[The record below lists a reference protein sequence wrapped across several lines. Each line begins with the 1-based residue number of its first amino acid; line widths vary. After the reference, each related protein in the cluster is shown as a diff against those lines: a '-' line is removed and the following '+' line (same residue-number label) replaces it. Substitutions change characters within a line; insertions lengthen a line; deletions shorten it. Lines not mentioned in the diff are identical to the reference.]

1 MNDALGGVQTVL
13 VLGGTSELALATLSA
28 LDLRPGAKVA
38 LAGRDAHVL
47 AGVKV
52 PTSGGGEASVI
63 PLQWDASHAA
73 SGPRV
78 VAAATEAL
86 GDIDLVLVAAGILG
100 DQARAEADVAH
111 AIDILSVNLVGVAA
125 AMLPAAE
132 RLRTQGHGMII
143 VFSSVAGLRGRRANY
158 VYGASKAGL
167 DALSEG
173 VQSSLAGSGARLLVV
188 RPGFVRTKMTAH
200 MADAPFATTPE
211 VVGAA
216 VAEAIRKGREAI
228 HVPRLLGPV
237 FAGFRL
243 LPRPVFRRLPG

>member
-13 VLGGTSELALATLSA
+13 VLGGTSELALATLAA
-28 LDLRPGAKVA
+28 LDLRPGAQVA
-38 LAGRDAHVL
+38 LAGRDEPAL
-47 AGVKV
+47 AAITV
-52 PTSGGGEASVI
+52 PTSGGGSATVI
-63 PLQWDASHAA
+63 PLHWDAAHAA
-73 SGPRV
+73 SGPAV

-100 DQARAEADVAH
+100 DQARAEADVNH
-111 AIDILSVNLVGVAA
+111 AVDILSINLVGVAA

-132 RLRTQGHGMII
+132 RLRVQGHGMIV
-143 VFSSVAGLRGRRANY
+143 VFSSVAGLRARRANY

-167 DALSEG
+167 DALAEG
-173 VQSSLAGSGARLLVV
+173 VQSSLAGSGARVLVV

-200 MADAPFATTPE
+200 LADAPFATTPD

-216 VAEAIRKGREAI
+216 VAEAVRKGREAI

-243 LPRPVFRRLPG
+243 LPRPIFRKLPG